1 MKTPDVTSPKVLYPA
16 IAFLIVK
23 IFIHVDDVSE
33 ALIFGMLYYTMMKLF
48 TNHNITKKDI
58 LMPSILLFIL
68 FPSSDGE
75 ASIAYHT
82 ALFMLT
88 NAFSRAIFPN

>member
-16 IAFLIVK
+16 ISFLIVK
-23 IFIHVDDVSE
+23 LFVHTDDVSE
-33 ALIFGMLYYTMMKLF
+33 ALTFGLIYYTMLRLF

-58 LMPSILLFIL
+58 LLPSITLFIL
-68 FPSSDGE
+68 FPSSDGDG
-75 ASIAYHT
+75 SIAYHT
-82 ALFMLT
+82 ALFMLM